1 MITEKELIQLADNM
15 AAAASQLSQMS
26 YDSLINSREQLIEQV
41 HELYEII
48 GLNSDSK

>member
-26 YDSLINSREQLIEQV
+26 YDVFINSREELINQV
-41 HELYEII
+41 HQLYKILD
-48 GLNSDSK
+48 LNLHNK